1 MKLREMYHNGENS
14 IPPVFL
20 IENPSPSQS
29 KIWEETFS
37 GLSQYF
43 CHAQKLRLTRPVQN
57 YPWEEPTTEVY
68 EGEYVLS
75 EEEELVM
82 EGQQIKFKK
91 LENLATIEQI
101 DVVKQWVSRLQ
112 LDSLK
117 KEVKQKA
124 QAALELA
131 QYLRDAEI
139 KVQKEIHQ
147 KQTFHDRVVK
157 RQKHDYDADLAQ
169 LIKELKNLSQDNILT
184 NLSEVEAAK
193 RLAIGTK
200 VGKYHQQAMKIKGIS
215 VQDYVVARDNF
226 VALFDKC
233 KLSPESSQLPSIITL
248 QNQKD
253 VFLEPDFV
261 TGLKMCTNQ
270 YDLVETLPL
279 IGQAIKIKRI
289 DGSMI
294 NPYLITV
301 EDMPRHHQVID
312 TLSLLSNQ
320 WELKLSKGNNEF
332 EVVNAVLPLFDEK
345 DQDLKPFITSKI
357 YSILMTFNVMQN
369 ADTCFENSYLALLS
383 NTLMYL
389 MTQNDS
395 EWRNELI
402 DKVFKTIQI
411 TYSKSK
417 GFQKYCEQ
425 LLTNPRIAVVT
436 EHPDLENKC
445 EDLSKALLMFF
456 YLVRDGK
463 ITEESQK
470 VEILNAIFADIYGR
484 FYPSDQ
490 IINLF
495 FSLNNKDILK
505 TIDFTPYIQQVKAK
519 FPNLIKYYTPFELKG
534 EITKEVMALDLKL
547 NIDFEVEIN
556 LDKLWFVKEG
566 KFSIDAQKKIYSFF
580 LPGKEV
586 DPRMQWVWIYHASLF
601 RNSYERNKTDMV
613 TDYKA
618 VYDKIKQLKQTE
630 ILQDNPIFEL
640 VWKDLF
646 EQYKMIMIDLH
657 QQQYILPMNQ
667 NVLQQICTQKALKIE
682 NYKFNSVSNLLKNAC
697 MSTKCPFYMVP
708 NGQLAQHLE
717 GHVARV
723 PAFHKTIKLFP
734 NDDPEFI
741 YQKIIKGEALVWDN
755 PHFSP
760 TNLFTE
766 YSKKALVEQK
776 EKFIEAIKVL
786 QKQYQVI

>member
-1 MKLREMYHNGENS
+1 M
-14 IPPVFL
+14 
-20 IENPSPSQS
+20 Q
-29 KIWEETFS
+29 
-37 GLSQYF
+37 
-43 CHAQKLRLTRPVQN
+43 
-57 YPWEEPTTEVY
+57 
-68 EGEYVLS
+68 
-75 EEEELVM
+75 
-82 EGQQIKFKK
+82 
-91 LENLATIEQI
+91 
-101 DVVKQWVSRLQ
+101 
-112 LDSLK
+112 
-117 KEVKQKA
+117 
-124 QAALELA
+124 
-131 QYLRDAEI
+131 
-139 KVQKEIHQ
+139 
-147 KQTFHDRVVK
+147 
-157 RQKHDYDADLAQ
+157 
-169 LIKELKNLSQDNILT
+169 
-184 NLSEVEAAK
+184 
-193 RLAIGTK
+193 
-200 VGKYHQQAMKIKGIS
+200 
-215 VQDYVVARDNF
+215 
-226 VALFDKC
+226 
-233 KLSPESSQLPSIITL
+233 
-248 QNQKD
+248 
-253 VFLEPDFV
+253 
-261 TGLKMCTNQ
+261 
-270 YDLVETLPL
+270 
-279 IGQAIKIKRI
+279 
-289 DGSMI
+289 
-294 NPYLITV
+294 
-301 EDMPRHHQVID
+301 
-312 TLSLLSNQ
+312 LSLLSNQ

-697 MSTKCPFYMVP
+697 MSTKCPFYMYATP
-708 NGQLAQHLE
+708 PPPAPSAPPFFQAA
-717 GHVARV
+717 ARYIDSE
-723 PAFHKTIKLFP
+723 PRKSINLTFHNEFAACSLTGCRTDSWPSTLKDML
-734 NDDPEFI
+734 PESRLSI
-741 YQKIIKGEALVWDN
+741 RRSSC
-755 PHFSP
+755 SP
-760 TNLFTE
+760 TTTPSSSTRKSSRERRLFGTTRTSARPISSLNTPKRPSS
-766 YSKKALVEQK
+766 SKRRSSSRPSKSCK
-776 EKFIEAIKVL
+776 SSTR
-786 QKQYQVI
+786 